1 MLDSRKKLEEKLS
14 FSYYVRKESDAI
26 NEAADVL
33 KRDIIAL
40 IKEASKVG
48 KF

>member
-1 MLDSRKKLEEKLS
+1 MSLLISLKKN
-14 FSYYVRKESDAI
+14 YDAI